1 MKLITLKNGLRIFLN
16 SCPGLRSAIV
26 GVWVGSGSR
35 YEKPRN
41 NGISHFIEHIVFKGS
56 EKRNGFQI
64 AEGMDEIGAQVNAYT
79 TKEYTFFY
87 VKALDYQILKGADIL
102 FDMIC
107 NPKLDRKDIE
117 TEKGVILEEIAMCE
131 DDPSDV
137 CYEVN
142 EEGLFAPS
150 SLSLQIL
157 GTRDTVSSFTRE
169 DFREYMDENYVPE
182 RMVVGVSG
190 SFDEEE
196 MLGKIEEYFSRFENR
211 NNPLNWYEV
220 PFNKVYTLKNMPTEQ
235 THIMLCFNGVG
246 IEHEDLYPLQLVMF
260 ILGTGS
266 SSLLNQRIREQLGLV
281 YSIDSWLGRY
291 MGGGYIAV
299 SMSLQEK
306 SEEKA
311 IKETVKIIGSFS
323 SVVTQRQIEIAKEKL
338 ISSLIM
344 SREHPQSKFSSDGRN
359 LLMLSKFIEDDDI
372 INKIRAITL
381 EDVKKAAD
389 EYLKLSAVSFTAVGR
404 VKTKEEYERFIA
416 DTLKEGD
423 SK

>member
-1 MKLITLKNGLRIFLN
+1 MKLITLPNGIRIFL
-16 SCPGLRSAIV
+16 SPCKGLRSAIV
-26 GVWVGSGSR
+26 GVWVLSGSR
-35 YEKPRN
+35 FETPEN
-41 NGISHFIEHIVFKGS
+41 AGISHFIEHIVFKGS
-56 EKRNGFQI
+56 KKRSGLEI

-102 FDMIC
+102 FDMLR
-107 NPKLDRKDIE
+107 NPALNEKDIE

-142 EEGLFAPS
+142 EEAIFSES

-157 GTRDTVSSFTRE
+157 GSRETVSSFTAD
-169 DFREYMDENYVPE
+169 DFKKHMSENYTPE
-182 RMVVGVSG
+182 RIVIGVSG
-190 SFDEEE
+190 SFNEEE
-196 MLGKIEEYFSRFENR
+196 ILAKIKEYFAPLQNK
-211 NNPLNWYEV
+211 NNTARWYDV
-220 PFNKVYTLKNMPTEQ
+220 PFKKGYTLKNMPTEQ
-235 THIMLCFNGVG
+235 THIMLCFPGVG
-246 IEHEDLYPLQLVMF
+246 IEHKDLYPLQLIMF

-299 SMSLQEK
+299 GMSLQEK

-311 IKETVKIIGSFS
+311 IKETVKIISGFS
-323 SVVTQRQIEIAKEKL
+323 SSVTQRQIDIAKEKL

-344 SREHPQSKFSSDGRN
+344 SREHPQSKFSSEGRN
-359 LLMLSKFIEDDDI
+359 LLLISKNIEDDDI
-372 INKIRAITL
+372 INEIKSITL
-381 EDVKKAAD
+381 DRVKEASKK
-389 EYLKLSAVSFTAVGR
+389 YLKLSEMSFTAVGK
-404 VKTKEEYERFIA
+404 VKQKEIYEKIIS
-416 DTLKEGD
+416 EGIE
-423 SK
+423 KI

>member
-1 MKLITLKNGLRIFLN
+1 MKLITLENGLRIFFN
-16 SCPGLRSAIV
+16 PCSTLRSAIV

-35 YEKPRN
+35 YEAKEN

-56 EKRNGFQI
+56 KKRNGLEI

-79 TKEYTFFY
+79 TKEYTFYY

-102 FDMIC
+102 FDMLC
-107 NPKLDRKDIE
+107 NPALDEKDIE
-117 TEKGVILEEIAMCE
+117 TEKGVILEEISMCE

-142 EEGLFAPS
+142 EGAVFDGT

-157 GTRDTVSSFTRE
+157 GTRDTVAAFNKQ
-169 DFREYMDENYVPE
+169 DIIAYMAENYLPE
-182 RMVVGVSG
+182 RTVIGVSG
-190 SFDEEE
+190 SFNEEE
-196 MLGKIEEYFSRFENR
+196 MLKKIKEYFSFFKSKNK
-211 NNPLNWYEV
+211 PLFFYDV
-220 PFNKVYTLKNMPTEQ
+220 PFNKAYTLKNMPTEQ

-246 IEHEDLYPLQLVMF
+246 IEHSDLYPLQLVMF
-260 ILGTGS
+260 ILGTGT

-311 IKETVKIIGSFS
+311 IKEAVKIIGSFPCI
-323 SVVTQRQIEIAKEKL
+323 VTQRQVDIAKEKL

-344 SREHPQSKFSSDGRN
+344 SREHPQSKFSSEGRN
-359 LLMLSKFIEDDDI
+359 LLMLSKVIEDDDI
-372 INKIRAITL
+372 INKIKAITL
-381 EDVKKAAD
+381 SDVKNAA
-389 EYLKLSAVSFTAVGR
+389 EKYLKLKDISFTAVGK
-404 VKTKEEYERFIA
+404 VKEKSEYERIISEGI
-416 DTLKEGD
+416 KEGD
-423 SK
+423 SE